1 MKKKLVFKIILNLS
15 LFFCFIY
22 FLYDFIYYLRWF
34 IETDR
39 ISKLLEFP
47 TIFSH
52 FKYETVHLVI
62 SLISII
68 LLLTSI
74 IMINFKGTQWLCGS
88 IGKEMKD
95 RKEATAEERKQKK
108 IEELEKQLDE
118 LKKE

>member
-1 MKKKLVFKIILNLS
+1 MKKKLAFKIILNLS
-15 LFFCFIY
+15 LFFCFVY
-22 FLYDFIYYLRWF
+22 FLYDFIYYLIWF
-34 IETDR
+34 IETNR

-62 SLISII
+62 SLISVI
-68 LLLTSI
+68 LLLTSL

-88 IGKEMKD
+88 LLKETES
-95 RKEATAEERKQKK
+95 RKKERKQKK